1 MAAVNC
7 VGDYADLANAGNT
20 NGKHRRRPIVLFFL
34 FSFGF
39 RRRNCDQILRKS
51 DFWGLGGTNN
61 VIE

>member
-1 MAAVNC
+1 MAAVHC

-39 RRRNCDQILRKS
+39 RRRNCIQIS
-51 DFWGLGGTNN
+51 FWVRGDK
-61 VIE
+61 